1 MGDAINPTAIPI
13 KNPANAK
20 IIPVDL
26 FIKIYLPFFD
36 KKQMRKVLQNPTH
49 LLKGIKR
56 KKEKGKKRNNQVYNS
71 SALSELLI

>member
-1 MGDAINPTAIPI
+1 
-13 KNPANAK
+13 
-20 IIPVDL
+20 
-26 FIKIYLPFFD
+26 
-36 KKQMRKVLQNPTH
+36 MRKVLQNPTH